1 MRNLKTYNSYD
12 IIEKY
17 IRYPKYIMP
26 RLVISNKYNKSPLKE
41 SPFYIFDYVREHEDL
56 HKDSGPWCSCTERDT
71 TT

>member
-1 MRNLKTYNSYD
+1 
-12 IIEKY
+12 
-17 IRYPKYIMP
+17 MP

-56 HKDSGPWCSCTERDT
+56 HKDSGPWCSCNERDT

>member
-1 MRNLKTYNSYD
+1 
-12 IIEKY
+12 
-17 IRYPKYIMP
+17 MP
-26 RLVISNKYNKSPLKE
+26 RLVISNKYNK